1 MSTDPAL
8 PPDDTERILAHMND
22 AHADDLVRYADAFTS
37 LTDVRAARMTGL
49 DARGLDL
56 AVETSETTQAVRL
69 SFEAPLA
76 DADAVRSALVD
87 LAMRAREQ
95 TER

>member
-1 MSTDPAL
+1 MPAEPAL
-8 PPDDTERILAHMND
+8 PPDDAERIRAHMND

-49 DARGLDL
+49 DARGMDL
-56 AVETSETTQAVRL
+56 AVETTETTQTVRL
-69 SFEAPLA
+69 SFEAPRA
-76 DADAVRSALVD
+76 DAEAARSALVD